1 MRPSLVF
8 VSLAVADAAA
18 MVQLRVCTLG
28 GQGKCSNGA
37 GQESLET
44 LRFLSPKDGP
54 ELTGCSCLARCDTG
68 VAVQQRS
75 DDMEASTIYD
85 EINSPRQCAAL
96 LRQLGYSVDPRLP
109 DAFATARKADELAA
123 SGNTAKA
130 LGEYT
135 RALQTAANAGLGL
148 RWASRPSSVVRAR
161 ESALAAGSDAPPVND
176 DVEGGAVGAAPAAR
190 TGGAQPATAGQTIW
204 LVRTHISRSRL
215 CAESATSR
223 GGKGWE
229 RLTRQALED
238 ARYAVQLA
246 ESSVV
251 EMSRVEGRGAPAA
264 FSSAGIL
271 AGSANEALTDAWER
285 QAEAYELVRDIDGA
299 IYAYDR
305 LLKLE
310 PSSTPGLSAA
320 VAAKRGVQ
328 ELVLLSHRKGLEDT
342 AIVSRGLQEVGEER
356 VRSVT
361 SRAITDVENLRRV
374 VEKEFDAVEGA
385 LEKRAAQMGVEV
397 VRGEGE
403 AAGQGAGRAQPGE
416 KLGPLASLAA
426 RSVDDLRILRKLAR
440 SDLNFLELNLL
451 RGDPLLAF
459 LRDAVSKISG
469 NDLFPA
475 SGAPPALAA
484 LPEDSVNAIWLR
496 EQFEKGALPRDPF
509 LISGLVGRAKTDPQL
524 VKRLVSEAKDAKG
537 EDVFTRAA
545 TVDEPA
551 S

>member
-1 MRPSLVF
+1 M
-8 VSLAVADAAA
+8 
-18 MVQLRVCTLG
+18 
-28 GQGKCSNGA
+28 K
-37 GQESLET
+37 
-44 LRFLSPKDGP
+44 
-54 ELTGCSCLARCDTG
+54 
-68 VAVQQRS
+68 
-75 DDMEASTIYD
+75 ASTIYD

-109 DAFATARKADELAA
+109 DAFATARKADKLAA

-320 VAAKRGVQ
+320 VAAKRGVHD
-328 ELVLLSHRKGLEDT
+328 LVMLSHRNGLEDT
-342 AIVSRGLQEVGEER
+342 SIVSLGLQAVGEER

-361 SRAITDVENLRRV
+361 SREITDVENLRRV

-403 AAGQGAGRAQPGE
+403 AAGQGAQPGE

-509 LISGLVGRAKTDPQL
+509 LISGLVERAKTDPQL

-551 S
+551 P